1 MIIRNVINNASLL
14 LKKNFIKSSF
24 LDSELILS
32 NIMKVEREFLLLNDN
47 LSVSKKVI
55 KKFNDA
61 IKRRSNNEPVA
72 YIVGKKEFWSET
84 FQVNYSTLIPRPETE
99 LLVYEVIKLFK
110 NKNINILDIGSGS
123 GCILLS
129 ILKELTTSV
138 GIGIDISKKAVQ
150 TAIFNAKKLNLSKR
164 ACFKI
169 FDISKFSSGE
179 YDLIVSN
186 PPYIPSKDLKNL
198 SKDITDYEPLGALNG
213 GIDGL
218 DLMKKVIYKSNK
230 LLKKSGIFALEI
242 GNRQYFE
249 VSRILKKNGFGELG
263 KVYDYKENVRCIIS
277 TKWDNYLIY
286 FDKWKL

>member
-1 MIIRNVINNASLL
+1 MIEKIMNNASNTLR
-14 LKKNFIKSSF
+14 NNNIETYN
-24 LDSELILS
+24 LDSQIILS
-32 NIMKVEREFLLLNDN
+32 DIMGVTKEFLLLNNN
-47 LSVSKKVI
+47 LNISRSI
-55 KKFNDA
+55 KNKYNLA
-61 IKRRSNNEPVA
+61 IKRRTNNEPVA

-99 LLVYEVIKLFK
+99 LLVYEVIKFFK

>member
-1 MIIRNVINNASLL
+1 MIEKIMNNASNTLR
-14 LKKNFIKSSF
+14 NNNIETYN
-24 LDSELILS
+24 LDSQIILS
-32 NIMKVEREFLLLNDN
+32 DIMGVTKEFLLLNNN
-47 LSVSKKVI
+47 LNISRSI
-55 KKFNDA
+55 KNKYNLA
-61 IKRRSNNEPVA
+61 IKRRTNNEPVA